1 MNVQFKG
8 PRIGASTKVPREWS
22 LRRVELYLMGAQVA
36 FLRPALGQARRHELR
51 HSHLQSS
58 TFVRSIKLVL
68 GGIVLLDLQFERVDR

>member
-1 MNVQFKG
+1 
-8 PRIGASTKVPREWS
+8 
-22 LRRVELYLMGAQVA
+22 MGAQVA